1 MIQSCIK
8 SFWRNI
14 FTPIIQLH
22 KKEKKFKKKKKK
34 KLRKEQIQL
43 YLSTVYKNQT

>member
-22 KKEKKFKKKKKK
+22 KKEKKLKKKKKK
-34 KLRKEQIQL
+34 TEERANSVIFL
-43 YLSTVYKNQT
+43 YCI

>member
-1 MIQSCIK
+1 MIQICIK

-22 KKEKKFKKKKKK
+22 KKEKKLKK

-43 YLSTVYKNQT
+43 YFSTVYKNQT